1 MHIYL
6 YHKNHKNEYE
16 FAVFQR
22 ADDPHYWQG
31 ISGGVEE
38 GETVVEAAL
47 RESFEEAGVF
57 INSDI
62 YPLDTISYVPAD
74 VFSVYKQWGKNVVV
88 CPMYFF
94 VIPFEGVIQLSDEHL
109 QVKWCT
115 YQNAYDLIY
124 WHDQKTALWELNQRL
139 CRGNLIR

>member
-1 MHIYL
+1 M
-6 YHKNHKNEYE
+6 
-16 FAVFQR
+16 
-22 ADDPHYWQG
+22 
-31 ISGGVEE
+31 
-38 GETVVEAAL
+38 
-47 RESFEEAGVF
+47 
-57 INSDI
+57 NSDI
-62 YPLDTISYVPAD
+62 YPLDTMSYVPAD